1 MPFTVYLLLMGKNN
15 KIESFL
21 HSITPDEVNF
31 DPQIVKPELCPLL
44 WNENQELKKEV
55 HVKLLELG
63 KRFAKYIGVDQPEDI
78 LFTGSLCNF
87 NYHNKSDIDIH
98 VLVDFAK
105 YGDPERMRD
114 FYTSKK
120 FAFNKFREGTKIKG
134 FTIECYAQD
143 LPCREPHHPSGLYSL
158 LNKQW
163 IIKPERQDPKIDEKK
178 VRKLLSVFINA
189 INRLELIED
198 NQAQLEQAIEL
209 KNNLVFLRRKSVRAQ
224 GEYSAGNL
232 CFKELRKQGYI
243 DILFGLI
250 RDALDLK
257 LSLEQQKRDSALL
270 IREAQGIDEKKIREI
285 IRKELETELKKHFST
300 RPILSKTEIERVSA
314 NEVKKQLKD
323 NLTKEDI
330 RKPVRLMLW
339 NYHKWMWEKKGI
351 WLNQI

>member
-1 MPFTVYLLLMGKNN
+1 MKKNN
-15 KIESFL
+15 EIEKL
-21 HSITPDEVNF
+21 LTDITPDEVVF
-31 DPQIVKPELCPLL
+31 DSQIVKSELCPRL
-44 WNENQELKKEV
+44 WNKNEELKDEV

-63 KRFAKYIGVDQPEDI
+63 KRFSKFIGVENPEDI

-87 NYHNKSDIDIH
+87 NYHENSDVDIH

-114 FYTSKK
+114 FYASKK
-120 FAFNKFREGTKIKG
+120 FAFNEFRKGTKVRS
-134 FTIECYAQD
+134 FSIECYTQD

-158 LNKQW
+158 LHKQW
-163 IIKPERQDPKIDEKK
+163 IIKPERIDPKIDEQK

-189 INRLELIED
+189 INRVEEIED
-198 NQAQLEQAIEL
+198 NQLRLEKAIEL
-209 KNNLVFLRRKSVRAQ
+209 KNNLVLIRRKSVRTG
-224 GEYSAGNL
+224 GEYSSGNL

-243 DILFGLI
+243 DRLFDLI
-250 RDALDLK
+250 RQALDRK
-257 LSLEQQKRDSALL
+257 LSLEQQAKEKARL
-270 IREAQGIDEKKIREI
+270 IIETQELDEKKIREI

-300 RPILSKTEIERVSA
+300 RPILSKTEIERISS

-330 RKPVRLMLW
+330 RKLVRQMLW